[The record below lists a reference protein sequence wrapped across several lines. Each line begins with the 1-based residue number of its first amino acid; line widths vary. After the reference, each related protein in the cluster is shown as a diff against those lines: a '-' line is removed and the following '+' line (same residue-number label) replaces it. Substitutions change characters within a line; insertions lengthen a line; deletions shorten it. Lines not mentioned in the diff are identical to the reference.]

1 MEQETHTQSY
11 DTSQAALVGVSV
23 SNWKQTKKKDQCM
36 CIMIQSLLCPIV
48 FCVEAV
54 IGYADFLSCVET
66 WRAEGSILMTLE
78 RERKH
83 EKEVEKLQR
92 ERERESGI

>member
-1 MEQETHTQSY
+1 
-11 DTSQAALVGVSV
+11 
-23 SNWKQTKKKDQCM
+23 M

-66 WRAEGSILMTLE
+66 WRLRAEGSILMTLE

-92 ERERESGI
+92 EKAVYR